1 MTTTQH
7 EINTLVT
14 RSRYVYTFAELSKE
28 AQQKVVEDVRSYN
41 YIHMNDEHIVETLQD
56 VFIRRATG
64 SDDHDGTSYSW
75 RRLFAEGDHK
85 NRNGFRVTYS
95 LGYCQG
101 DGASVRGKLY
111 ADEAKALTWGEGIR
125 YADFVGDN
133 SYPHESSFTIH
144 YYNEDGDEVGY
155 STANGTAVMNGYFIA
170 MTEKSRDRM
179 TADERALWEA
189 MDTMN
194 DEIRTL
200 CREMARAGYATI
212 EYYSGNEYALETI
225 AELDQP
231 RRYDEHGNT
240 TSSEWW
246 GD

>member
-1 MTTTQH
+1 MTTTQ
-7 EINTLVT
+7 VT
-14 RSRYVYTFAELSKE
+14 RTRNVYTFAELSQE
-28 AQQKVVEDVRSYN
+28 AQEKVVEDVRSYN
-41 YIHMNDEHIVETLQD
+41 YVHMDDEYIVETLHD
-56 VFIRRATG
+56 VFIRRVTG
-64 SDDHDGTSYSW
+64 SDDHDGTYYSW
-75 RRLFAEGDHK
+75 RKLFAEADHK

-95 LGYCQG
+95 LGHCQG

-111 ADEAKALTWGEGIR
+111 ADEAQALTWGEGIR

-155 STANGTAVMNGYFIA
+155 STANETAVMRGYNA
-170 MTEKSRDRM
+170 MTEKSRDNM
-179 TADERALWEA
+179 TPDERALWEA

-240 TSSEWW
+240 TSREWW

>member
-1 MTTTQH
+1 MTTTQ
-7 EINTLVT
+7 VT
-14 RSRYVYTFAELSKE
+14 RTRNVYTFAELSQE
-28 AQQKVVEDVRSYN
+28 AQEKVVEDVRSYN
-41 YIHMNDEHIVETLQD
+41 YVHMDDEHIVETLHD
-56 VFIRRATG
+56 VFIRRVTG
-64 SDDHDGTSYSW
+64 SDDHDGTYYSW
-75 RRLFAEGDHK
+75 RKLFAEADHK

-111 ADEAKALTWGEGIR
+111 ADEAQALTWGEGIR

-133 SYPHESSFTIH
+133 GYPHESSFTIY

-155 STANGTAVMNGYFIA
+155 STANETAVMRGYNA
-170 MTEKSRDRM
+170 MTEKSRDNM
-179 TADERALWEA
+179 TPDERALWEA

-240 TSSEWW
+240 MSEEWW